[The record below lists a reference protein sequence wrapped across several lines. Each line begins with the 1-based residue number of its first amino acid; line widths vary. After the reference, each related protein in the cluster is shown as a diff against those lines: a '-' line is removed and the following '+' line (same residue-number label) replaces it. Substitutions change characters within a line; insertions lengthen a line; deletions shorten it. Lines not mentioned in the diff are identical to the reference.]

1 MKYYSED
8 EMGGLRAQLEGV
20 VLGWPGVRRRTM
32 FGCPAYSAGD
42 ALFAILVTRGIVL
55 TRLGVGE
62 REELVRSAGA
72 TPFQAGSRL
81 VRHWIRIP
89 LTAPGDL
96 EGILPLLRRS
106 YEAAR
111 DSPDPPASAG
121 G

>member
-1 MKYYSED
+1 MAALTATGLVAAIVLQTFVIV
-8 EMGGLRAQLEGV
+8 GGV
-20 VLGWPGVRRRTM
+20 TPT
-32 FGCPAYSAGD
+32 
-42 ALFAILVTRGIVL
+42 AIPGIVL
-55 TRLGVGE
+55 SCPEIDYVCVGE
-62 REELVRSAGA
+62 GERVELVRSAGA
-72 TPFQAGSRL
+72 TPFQAGSRV

-111 DSPDPPASAG
+111 DSPDPHASAG

>member
-1 MKYYSED
+1 MKFYSEE
-8 EMGGLRAQLEGV
+8 EMGGLRVQLEGE
-20 VLGWPGVRRRTM
+20 VLGWTGVRRRTM
-32 FGCPAYSAGD
+32 FGCPAYSTGD

-55 TRLGVGE
+55 TRLGEGE

-72 TPFQAGSRL
+72 TPFQAGSRV

-111 DSPDPPASAG
+111 DSPDPHASAG